1 MNIKYFISTRFTEPG
16 NANALGN
23 SLSIIKTIVEK
34 INLAEQELCGMLV
47 EVSALQ
53 VGKNQYSTWTSCVG
67 AFMAKMGARKFF
79 AVLPLRLVDFDFFS
93 LTYAQDSRSWMLPLI
108 EHNLKI
114 DANLDFFVEYF
125 MPMVLQLDKLR
136 ELEQKAKGSEIKVK
150 KYETLL
156 VQIWQ
161 LLPQF
166 CSSNSPHMSDCFAEV
181 LKYLEPILN
190 KNLFGLRNMALKTFS
205 RLIEHCRNTKQ
216 VDEEIKKT
224 RKGLS
229 NIAMDYITGLVQL
242 YTNLN

>member
-1 MNIKYFISTRFTEPG
+1 
-16 NANALGN
+16 
-23 SLSIIKTIVEK
+23 
-34 INLAEQELCGMLV
+34 MLV

-53 VGKNQYSTWTSCVG
+53 VGKNQYSTWTACVG

-79 AVLPLRLVDFDFFS
+79 AILPLRLVDFDFFS

-108 EHNLKI
+108 ENNLKI
-114 DANLDFFVEYF
+114 DANLDYYVEYF

-136 ELEQKAKGSEIKVK
+136 ELEQKAQKGSDIKVK

-190 KNLFGLRNMALKTFS
+190 KNLFGLRTTALKTFS
-205 RLIEHCRNTKQ
+205 ALIEHCRSTKN

-224 RKGLS
+224 RKGL
-229 NIAMDYITGLVQL
+229 
-242 YTNLN
+242 